1 MTASVRSSRPRPSG
15 KPTYKQIRLDIERRI
30 LTGEWPPGHRI
41 PFEHQLMVR
50 YGCSRMTVSKALSEL
65 AQAELIERRRRA
77 GTFVRRPNFLS
88 AVLQITDIRAEISA
102 LGRSY
107 RYELIKSTRR
117 AASAGDRSRLGVQRT
132 GQGGGNRLPPLRR
145 RRPICH
151 RGPADRSRR
160 GAGSRKSEF
169 RDRAAGLLAAASCP
183 MDGSRAFD
191 QRYRGGRSRRRS
203 ARHCSWR
210 ALPRDRPPHL
220 AQRPDFDRRPADL
233 SRRVPH
239 ARCPL
244 QGRLRRRN
252 ARKTVQ
258 HNCRIHD
265 SLAPRAATKSRK
277 SSASQQED
285 HEPCVTF

>member
-1 MTASVRSSRPRPSG
+1 MTASIRSSRPRPSG

-132 GQGGGNRLPPLRR
+132 GRVVAIACRHCADGVPFAIEDRLIDLDAVPEAAKANFAIEPPGSWLLHHV
-145 RRPICH
+145 PWTEAEHSISAIV
-151 RGPADRSRR
+151 AD
-160 GAGSRKSEF
+160 E
-169 RDRAAGLLAAASCP
+169 AAAAALGIAIGAPCLVIDRRTWRSGRTLTAVRLIYP
-183 MDGSRAFD
+183 GESHTLVARF
-191 QRYRGGRSRRRS
+191 RGG
-203 ARHCSWR
+203 
-210 ALPRDRPPHL
+210 
-220 AQRPDFDRRPADL
+220 
-233 SRRVPH
+233 
-239 ARCPL
+239 
-244 QGRLRRRN
+244 
-252 ARKTVQ
+252 
-258 HNCRIHD
+258 
-265 SLAPRAATKSRK
+265 
-277 SSASQQED
+277 
-285 HEPCVTF
+285 

>member
-30 LTGEWPPGHRI
+30 LTGAWPPGHRI

-132 GQGGGNRLPPLRR
+132 GRVVAIACRHCADGVPFAIEDRLIDLDAVPEAAKANFAIEPP
-145 RRPICH
+145 
-151 RGPADRSRR
+151 
-160 GAGSRKSEF
+160 GSW
-169 RDRAAGLLAAASCP
+169 LLHHVPWTEAEHSISAIVAEEAAAAALGIAVGAPCLVIDRRTWRSGRTLTAVRLIYP
-183 MDGSRAFD
+183 GESHTLVARF
-191 QRYRGGRSRRRS
+191 RGG
-203 ARHCSWR
+203 
-210 ALPRDRPPHL
+210 
-220 AQRPDFDRRPADL
+220 
-233 SRRVPH
+233 
-239 ARCPL
+239 
-244 QGRLRRRN
+244 
-252 ARKTVQ
+252 
-258 HNCRIHD
+258 
-265 SLAPRAATKSRK
+265 
-277 SSASQQED
+277 
-285 HEPCVTF
+285 